1 MDWRR
6 RKRDNGLLGKK
17 VGPRAFNAPT
27 PSEIEDIERLRNSLE
42 SDAKFKYQDLID
54 GWRQAFDDS
63 KSYDKGSHIKPINSE
78 GEES

>member
-1 MDWRR
+1 MDWRK

-17 VGPRAFNAPT
+17 VGPNVYSPT
-27 PSEIEDIERLRNSLE
+27 VAEKKDIEQLRRSLE

-54 GWRQAFDDS
+54 GWRQARDGHD
-63 KSYDKGSHIKPINSE
+63 YQEGSHIKPINGE

>member
-1 MDWRR
+1 MDWRS

-17 VGPRAFNAPT
+17 VGPNTYSPT
-27 PSEIEDIERLRNSLE
+27 VSEKEDIEQLRRSLE

-54 GWRQAFDDS
+54 GWRKAFDSDHA
-63 KSYDKGSHIKPINSE
+63 YQKGSHIKTINGE

>member
-17 VGPRAFNAPT
+17 VGPNVYSPT
-27 PSEIEDIERLRNSLE
+27 VAEKEEIERLRKSLE

-54 GWRQAFDDS
+54 GWRNAFDDS
-63 KSYDKGSHIKPINSE
+63 KSFDKGSHIKPINGE